1 MRKLTILIGLLV
13 VVATF
18 PAVSPGR
25 DNPGVIKTGKC
36 SNAAGWKLK
45 AKNENGLIEVEFEVD
60 QNVSGRRWNVVLKRD
75 GLVVFRG
82 ARITRPPSGSFE
94 INKRIGNPAGP
105 DRIVATARAAS
116 GGTCRAALTF

>member
-13 VVATF
+13 VVAGF
-18 PAVSPGR
+18 PAVSAGR

-60 QNVSGRRWNVVLKRD
+60 QNISGRSWNVVIRRD
-75 GLVVFRG
+75 VRVVFRG
-82 ARITRPPSGSFE
+82 ARTTRPPSGSFE
-94 INKRIGNPAGP
+94 VVRRIRNPAGP
-105 DRIVATARAAS
+105 DRIVATARAVA
-116 GGTCRAALTF
+116 GGTCRGAL